1 MADKSAATVAREND
15 IDPKELRRFLRVSPT
30 WNNPGTGKRY
40 VFSPRDEVALLK
52 GFRAWKTARQPARA
66 TKSDG

>member
-1 MADKSAATVAREND
+1 MSEKSAATVARENG
-15 IDPKELRRFLRVSPT
+15 IDPKELRRFLRASPT

-40 VFSPRDEVALLK
+40 VFGPSDEAALLK
-52 GFRAWKTARQPARA
+52 GFRAWKTSRQPARA